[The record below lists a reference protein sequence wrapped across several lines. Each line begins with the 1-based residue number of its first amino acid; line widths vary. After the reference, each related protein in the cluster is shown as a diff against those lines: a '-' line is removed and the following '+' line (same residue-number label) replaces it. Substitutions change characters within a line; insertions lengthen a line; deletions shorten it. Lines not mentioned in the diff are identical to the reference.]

1 MIGWEAKASLVLTNA
16 ELKLKSHQM
25 TRRKA
30 KVFPSPHCSK
40 SATKVHQCGEVICY
54 RLLLKC
60 ELSNSQTHPRYT
72 AERSLCVSFCQMCA
86 HFNSAYFQLSERE
99 RERERT
105 SFYHLNCNCGTTR
118 SFCCSLLTGSLTF
131 LHTRVTLP
139 AGVVCAFMSRQR
151 CSLFCETLF
160 THSSFNTTRLF
171 SHH

>member
-16 ELKLKSHQM
+16 ELKLNL
-25 TRRKA
+25 
-30 KVFPSPHCSK
+30 
-40 SATKVHQCGEVICY
+40 TKWPEE
-54 RLLLKC
+54 K
-60 ELSNSQTHPRYT
+60 PRYSRHHIVLKVQQKCT
-72 AERSLCVSFCQMCA
+72 NAGKLFVTGYRSNVNYQILRLTLVTRPSAHCVSVSVRCVRTSTQPIF
-86 HFNSAYFQLSERE
+86 SLVWE

-139 AGVVCAFMSRQR
+139 TGVVCAFMSRQR

-160 THSSFNTTRLF
+160 TQSSFNTTRLF